1 MGKIASKI
9 KSEFVKNVKITN
21 PETMQY
27 YVNIEKPKDRKK
39 FIERIEKNVRSSM
52 EYRDYIRFLKEHIG
66 LDSCIF
72 FQNVSSSNKKH
83 VRIELHHEPFT
94 LYDIVSVVVK
104 KFEEEGIPLN
114 DLAIADEVMEL
125 HYANKVGLVPLSKT
139 AHEIIHKS
147 SKLMIP
153 LNMVYGSYSEFIEE
167 YEPYI
172 EDYMFENLEKK
183 IDMTNNLTPESFDAI
198 MKEFT
203 YLDVDGYD
211 ELEKMETNSSIMTA

>member
-9 KSEFVKNVKITN
+9 KSEFVKNVKLTN

-114 DLAIADEVMEL
+114 DLSIADEVMEL

-147 SKLMIP
+147 NKLMIP

-211 ELEKMETNSSIMTA
+211 ELEKMESHSNTMTA

>member
-9 KSEFVKNVKITN
+9 KSAFVKNVKLTN

-39 FIERIEKNVRSSM
+39 FIERIEKIVRSSM

-147 SKLMIP
+147 NKLMIP
-153 LNMVYGSYSEFIEE
+153 LNMVYGNYSEFIEE

-211 ELEKMETNSSIMTA
+211 ELEKMETNSSVMTA

>member
-153 LNMVYGSYSEFIEE
+153 LSMVYGSYSEFIEE